1 VQTFVGTSLAFQ
13 LPAELVQ
20 GVRKVSQREQATL
33 FMTLLAAFQVLLA
46 RYSGQRDIVVG
57 SPIAGRTRTELEGMI
72 GFLVNTLALRV
83 QLTENPTFGEVVQQV
98 REVALQA
105 FAHQDVP
112 FEQVVQ
118 ALQPERVLSH
128 SPLFQ
133 VLFVFQNN
141 EQTALSLPTITSTPL
156 PIASRIAKFDLTM
169 ALQEE
174 GETIQGELEYNT
186 DLFDEATMQ
195 RLLGHYLQLLTEVL
209 RDASQ
214 PVLGIPLLTAG
225 ELRQRCSWNAT
236 EVDFPRDLCLQNLFE
251 EQAVRTPQ
259 AIAVRFEDQD
269 LRYAELNARANQVA
283 HYLRARGV
291 GPDTLVGLCVERSL
305 EMIIGLLGILKAS
318 GAYLPLDPDYPAERL
333 AYMLNHTQTPLLLT
347 QQHLLERLPN
357 HRAEVL
363 CLDTDWPQI
372 AALPTSNLTSNAVP
386 DQLAYVIY
394 TSGST
399 GTPKGVMI
407 SQRALVNLLTAF
419 AQIFPLT
426 PDDTFVAVT
435 TLAFDIA
442 GLELFL
448 PLISGACLA
457 IASRETTRDS
467 QRLALLLT
475 QTQATIMQATPAT
488 WKLLVADG
496 WPGNKQLAALCG
508 GEALPIS
515 LANELKSRVKSLWN
529 VYGPT
534 ETTIWSSS
542 YQITPETER
551 VTIGYPLAN
560 TQMYLLDKELQ
571 LVPIGVAGELYIG
584 GAGLARGYFQQA
596 ERTAEQFLPDPFSR
610 IPGARLYRTGDIARH
625 LADGTLEYLERGD
638 HQVKLRGFRI
648 ELGEIEVVLRDHPA
662 VQECVVVAREA
673 TPAEKRLVA
682 YLVLKPEHVVTSSD
696 LRSHLGMQLPAY
708 MLPSLFVTLPA
719 LPLTKNGKID
729 RRALPKPESNPTEI
743 AAAPV
748 MPDTLLEKQL
758 ASIWTEVLGVT
769 GVSTHDNFFDIGGH
783 SLLSIRVAQL
793 IREHLAIEV
802 PIVDLFR
809 YPTIAAL
816 TSHLSQQQAPASS
829 APYDAIREQAR
840 LQKEALRR
848 QQEHARQRRER
859 RGPIRNNSTR

>member
-1 VQTFVGTSLAFQ
+1 V
-13 LPAELVQ
+13 
-20 GVRKVSQREQATL
+20 
-33 FMTLLAAFQVLLA
+33 
-46 RYSGQRDIVVG
+46 
-57 SPIAGRTRTELEGMI
+57 
-72 GFLVNTLALRV
+72 
-83 QLTENPTFGEVVQQV
+83 
-98 REVALQA
+98 
-105 FAHQDVP
+105 
-112 FEQVVQ
+112 
-118 ALQPERVLSH
+118 
-128 SPLFQ
+128 
-133 VLFVFQNN
+133 
-141 EQTALSLPTITSTPL
+141 
-156 PIASRIAKFDLTM
+156 
-169 ALQEE
+169 
-174 GETIQGELEYNT
+174 
-186 DLFDEATMQ
+186 
-195 RLLGHYLQLLTEVL
+195 
-209 RDASQ
+209 
-214 PVLGIPLLTAG
+214 
-225 ELRQRCSWNAT
+225 
-236 EVDFPRDLCLQNLFE
+236 
-251 EQAVRTPQ
+251 
-259 AIAVRFEDQD
+259 AVRFEDQE
-269 LRYAELNARANQVA
+269 LRYAELNARANQLA
-283 HYLRARGV
+283 HYLRARRV
-291 GPDTLVGLCVERSL
+291 RPDTLVGLCVERSL
-305 EMIIGLLGILKAS
+305 EMIIGLLGILKAG

-333 AYMLNHTQTPLLLT
+333 AYMLEHTQAPLLLT
-347 QQHLLERLPN
+347 QQHLQERLPK
-357 HRAEVL
+357 HRTEVL
-363 CLDTDWPQI
+363 YLDTDWPQI
-372 AALPTSNLTSNAVP
+372 AALPISNLTTNAVP

-407 SQRALVNLLTAF
+407 SQRTLVNLLTAF
-419 AQIFPLT
+419 ARIFPLT

-488 WKLLVADG
+488 WKLLLADG
-496 WPGNKQLAALCG
+496 WPGNKQMAAICG
-508 GEALPIS
+508 GEALPIG

-534 ETTIWSSS
+534 ETTIWSSG

-551 VTIGYPLAN
+551 VTIGHPLAN
-560 TQMYLLDKELQ
+560 TQVYLLDKELQ

-610 IPGARLYRTGDIARH
+610 IPGARLYRTGDIARR
-625 LADGTLEYLERGD
+625 LADGTLEYLGRGD

-648 ELGEIEVVLRDHPA
+648 ELGEIEAVLRNHPA
-662 VQECVVVAREA
+662 VQECVVVVRED
-673 TPAEKRLVA
+673 TPADKRLVA

-729 RRALPKPESNPTEI
+729 RRALPKPENNRAET

-748 MPDTLLEKQL
+748 MPETQLEKQL

-816 TSHLSQQQAPASS
+816 TSHLSRQQAPASS
-829 APYDAIREQAR
+829 ASYDAIREQAR
-840 LQKEALRR
+840 LQKEALHR